1 VLAPTLSS
9 PSLVSADTLS
19 SRAGLRPSIKLSTTF
34 LGSRWS
40 EATHRHTITLQH
52 KGAKPFEIEAEF
64 LISATGPLS
73 TPNYPNIP
81 GLDQFEG
88 AAFHCYKWDSSYQLE
103 GKRIGVIGN
112 GSSGVQMVVSLFEL
126 RSAPTLA

>member
-1 VLAPTLSS
+1 LFT
-9 PSLVSADTLS
+9 
-19 SRAGLRPSIKLSTTF
+19 RAGLRPSIKLSTTF

-52 KGAKPFEIEAEF
+52 KRAKPFEIKAEF

-73 TPNYPNIP
+73 NPNYSNIP

-88 AAFHCYKWDSSYQLE
+88 AAFHCYQWDSSYSSYELE

-112 GSSGVQMVVSLFEL
+112 GSSGVQMVVSPFEFE
-126 RSAPTLA
+126 SAPTLA